1 MRLVIRADHRGLRI
15 VPHAAGS
22 HLVKAHVADLAWSV
36 AVPVDLV
43 HEGLDATRLARPV
56 GDVGGLTGEDFS
68 GAGGFQDP
76 RASFDP
82 LAHVGEIL
90 AREAI
95 VHASGTVPY
104 GHPTGAA
111 VSQQDAS
118 ER

>member
-36 AVPVDLV
+36 AVPVDVV

-56 GDVGGLTGEDFS
+56 RDVGGLAGEDFP
-68 GAGGFQDP
+68 GAGGLQDP
-76 RASFDP
+76 RAGFDP

-95 VHASGTVPY
+95 VQASGAGPDRP
-104 GHPTGAA
+104 PTGPEGA
-111 VSQQDAS
+111 
-118 ER
+118 